1 MGSSGEY
8 SDSAIPTGGPVMNV
22 RLALALLPLLFL
34 SSPVYAQSPCSE
46 CLKAAEK
53 DLKKCLDNAISA
65 DDKISCEEN
74 RQAGMKVCVRGECT
88 IERDQQATRDTRNEQ
103 ETPNR
108 PGLTPYT
115 PTKIEW
121 LALDVRSQLQQDAS
135 ADSAFFL
142 SVVHMDHEALLISVR
157 YLPTVNR
164 EMMNSTIDSARKVIM
179 ARAKSYGWDNWVK
192 IREQVEMSPSKK

>member
-1 MGSSGEY
+1 MGSSGEHF
-8 SDSAIPTGGPVMNV
+8 DSAIPTGGPGMNV
-22 RLALALLPLLFL
+22 RLAFALLPLLFL
-34 SSPVYAQSPCSE
+34 GSPVYAQSPCSE

-121 LALDVRSQLQQDAS
+121 LALDVRSQLQQNVS
-135 ADSAFFL
+135 ADSLFSL
-142 SVVHMDHEALLISVR
+142 SVVHVDHETLLIVVR
-157 YLPTVNR
+157 YPPTVNR
-164 EMMNSTIDSARKVIM
+164 EMMSSAVDSARRIIM
-179 ARAKSYGWDNWVK
+179 TTAKSYGWENWVK

>member
-8 SDSAIPTGGPVMNV
+8 ADSAIPTGGLVMNV
-22 RLALALLPLLFL
+22 RLAFALLPLLFL
-34 SSPVYAQSPCSE
+34 GSPVYAQSPCSE

-65 DDKISCEEN
+65 DDKISCEES
-74 RQAGMKVCVRGECT
+74 RQAGMNVCVRGECT
-88 IERDQQATRDTRNEQ
+88 IERDQRATRDTRSEQ

-121 LALDVRSQLQQDAS
+121 LALDVRSQLQQHVS
-135 ADSAFFL
+135 VDSLFSL
-142 SVVHMDHEALLISVR
+142 SVVHVDHETLLIVCSV
-157 YLPTVNR
+157 PANR
-164 EMMNSTIDSARKVIM
+164 EPRND
-179 ARAKSYGWDNWVK
+179 
-192 IREQVEMSPSKK
+192 EQHN

>member
-8 SDSAIPTGGPVMNV
+8 SDATIPTGGPVMKV
-22 RLALALLPLLFL
+22 RLAFALLPLLFL
-34 SSPVYAQSPCSE
+34 GSPVYAQSPCSE

-65 DDKISCEEN
+65 DDKISCEES
-74 RQAGMKVCVRGECT
+74 RQAGMNVCVRGECT
-88 IERDQQATRDTRNEQ
+88 IERDQRATRDTRNEQ
-103 ETPNR
+103 EIPTR

-135 ADSAFFL
+135 ADSPFFL
-142 SVVHMDHEALLISVR
+142 SVVHVDHETLLISVR

-164 EMMNSTIDSARKVIM
+164 EMMNSAIDSTRKVIM
-179 ARAKSYGWDNWVK
+179 ATARSYGWGNWVK